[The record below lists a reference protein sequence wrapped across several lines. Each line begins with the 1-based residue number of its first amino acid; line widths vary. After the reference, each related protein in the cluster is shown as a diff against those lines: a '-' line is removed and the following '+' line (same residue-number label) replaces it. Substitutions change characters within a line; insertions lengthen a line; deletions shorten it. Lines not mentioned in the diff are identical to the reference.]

1 MLSCCSPSMLG
12 LFKKKTEKERLQDK
26 YKKLLEV
33 SYKLSHSDRMASD
46 KKAAEADELLK
57 KIEAL

>member
-1 MLSCCSPSMLG
+1 MLG